1 MSTAD
6 ALIAVREAVAAR
18 EATRAEA
25 DQLLRDAC
33 RAAIQAGAPQT
44 LVAETAGVDRSTVK
58 RWIA

>member
-1 MSTAD
+1 MSTID

-18 EATRAEA
+18 ENAREAA
-25 DQLLRDAC
+25 DQRLRNAC
-33 RAAIQAGAPQT
+33 REAIQAGAPQT